1 MGMKGESKYD
11 STVMV
16 VKTHYPERSGMGM
29 FNCKKAILIV
39 RNPLDA
45 IASLFN
51 MIATGSHSESIGDS
65 KL

>member
-1 MGMKGESKYD
+1 
-11 STVMV
+11 MV